1 MTRSGPAQL
10 KPPLSVTLPPTAILT
25 GAPSILTC
33 TMCPL
38 TNRKMVQNS
47 VQQPALTSTKS
58 SVCPSLAALAAPT
71 TTGPSGGMSVTE
83 VAENGTA
90 CVPYLAAWT
99 TSRKLTVVLA
109 LPTGTSVTLAAGC
122 PGPSRAQATEAATE
136 GTAAAGRLA
145 EGGADDDAGGGD
157 EEAAD
162 GGTEDGAG
170 DEDGAEAED
179 DAEGEA
185 DGPGDATTGWLAEG
199 EADTPG
205 VAATRWLAEGV
216 DEVKEGSADLAAV
229 GTACWSAVGSAVVG
243 V

>member
-1 MTRSGPAQL
+1 
-10 KPPLSVTLPPTAILT
+10 
-25 GAPSILTC
+25 
-33 TMCPL
+33 MCPL

-58 SVCPSLAALAAPT
+58 SVCPSFAALAAPT

-90 CVPYLAAWT
+90 CVPYLAVWT
-99 TSRKLTVVLA
+99 TSRKLNVVLA

-122 PGPSRAQATEAATE
+122 PGPSTAQATEAATE

-157 EEAAD
+157 EDAAD

-170 DEDGAEAED
+170 AEDGAED

-185 DGPGDATTGWLAEG
+185 DGPGEVTTRWLAEGEADAPGVATTGWLAEG
-199 EADTPG
+199 
-205 VAATRWLAEGV
+205 V
-216 DEVKEGSADLAAV
+216 DAVKEGSGDLAAV